1 MPRVTA
7 LTAGTRSVVK
17 CYSTP
22 VLRGSLL
29 RAPGTELA
37 AEGIIPA
44 SVHQSAAT
52 KIYILIIFS
61 RLAYV
66 RLVII
71 PT

>member
-1 MPRVTA
+1 MLRVTA
-7 LTAGTRSVVK
+7 LTAETINVGMF
-17 CYSTP
+17 YPTP
-22 VLRGSLL
+22 FSHGSLL

-44 SVHQSAAT
+44 DVLQSTAT
-52 KIYILIIFS
+52 KIDVIIFS

-71 PT
+71 PA